1 MTASL
6 RLNNPSTLQILL
18 FEDAQRI
25 KEREEKEASGETL
38 VVENLDDHRGKLIQI
53 AQKIVSS
60 GI

>member
-38 VVENLDDHRGKLIQI
+38 VVENLDDHMGKLIQI
-53 AQKIVSS
+53 AQKIVNS